1 MFAALVADIYGIFE
15 KCIRNKVLV
24 CICYFLTMGALWA
37 LVTFCIGWM
46 SMYRDI
52 ARNRIDPD
60 VLKLIPLAGFALG
73 EILAFFP
80 WITGLHKSGD
90 KQRRNN
96 SSVF

>member
-1 MFAALVADIYGIFE
+1 MLAALAAGIYGIFE
-15 KCIRNKVLV
+15 KRIRNKVLV
-24 CICYFLTMGALWA
+24 SICYFLAMGVIWA
-37 LVTFCIGWM
+37 LVTFSIGWM

-80 WITGLHKSGD
+80 WITGLHKSGNESQ
-90 KQRRNN
+90 KE
-96 SSVF
+96 